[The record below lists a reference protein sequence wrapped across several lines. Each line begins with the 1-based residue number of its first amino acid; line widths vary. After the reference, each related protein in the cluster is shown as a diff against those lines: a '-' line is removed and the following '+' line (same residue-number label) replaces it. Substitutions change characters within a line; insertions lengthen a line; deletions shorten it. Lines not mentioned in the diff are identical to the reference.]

1 METTLAQHLHS
12 ALLSGACSDITL
24 LIPQWARSY
33 ALHRVVLV
41 QAGFFDGLFQG
52 GFEEGL
58 RGYDDDDVA
67 GLAGRRGK
75 GREVEIWFTLLP
87 TQAEPLTPSFP
98 YPPST
103 ATSPPSLSSSS
114 KQTPSQAQT
123 QTTAPRLL
131 LSILAT
137 SIYLG
142 QNPLVREC
150 LGMVLGSISPWS
162 VCRYLE
168 FAIGRGIGSEDEDGE
183 GEEDDLDGPAVG
195 MERVGK
201 RYDPDLTDSASV
213 FTTGT
218 TVKYGTSLSIRT
230 TTTTEKN
237 SFHKIEMQDPR
248 AEEEIK
254 KESPAL
260 PLPSSSS
267 SSSFASTE
275 QPPGNRASRP
285 RYFYGFAG
293 DKIGEACVAW
303 LCRWGVD
310 ILGMEEELAYS
321 SSVLTPTKTGQDL
334 ESRLAKIAL
343 ANSSTTTS
351 SSPLSHNHQQTLRIW
366 ARGALPAEWVRAVI
380 ASDSFWVRNE
390 MERYAF
396 AKRVVAL
403 RATSGSAG
411 RGSRDSERED
421 EDEAR
426 EEEEE
431 QEQQALN
438 AIFKTGT
445 FEELSSL
452 SIDINPSTGTPY
464 VPMAVLQA
472 ALWSASD
479 YQGRITAYRP
489 DGTVTITS
497 PSASS
502 SATTSNAGAGRR
514 GNTTVPTTLTDP
526 KVLKNGLAMT
536 TREIRELAMSA
547 ERDISVSPRRRAL
560 TSHGPT
566 PRAHSGRASP
576 AHGHSWTP
584 RAPVVN
590 EPSFGPFTTLL
601 DRPFWPVPTDN
612 TLRIGEAVTQSLGF
626 YPAQALPDLGPLGAS
641 LDAPLAASGPGEAG
655 KELHT
660 GMGSGDRWF
669 GFGSSMRTGREIAAP
684 TSVGKENEDEA
695 LWSRYEP
702 FRFSVEFWGIDLLG
716 EKERAYSHTVFHA
729 GSYFNIYVQ
738 TIRKKDKGIQLG
750 IYLHRQSMLEPV
762 PFPSTS
768 RAASVAARLRATT
781 GGDDTPSASAPWNAS
796 NGYNHPQTA
805 HPLAIHRTMS
815 VTPVGS
821 MPRSMSPTAGALSD
835 DEGLGRRNN
844 GAAGGGGGGGDE
856 TPGAEVFT
864 DRYWA
869 RSRRGDTDNQKGL
882 NAPYRDPRK
891 IAKVFFSI
899 SCASAMGTALTRFSS
914 GPDMFTISQSWG
926 WKSSSLRSQEYLSS
940 SQPPS
945 QAPNNPPT
953 STSVTFADAL
963 GPQPSSLESSQR
975 PRAARARSGP
985 ILTHSTNSASYDG
998 SAASGPSL
1006 GERLDEGVLGWISDP
1021 IEFTSDSA
1029 LKNSDSGQH
1038 EQWKHKDLRSLRATV
1053 VMGVI

>member
-1 METTLAQHLHS
+1 MAMCRICIARLYSSFPTLS
-12 ALLSGACSDITL
+12 
-24 LIPQWARSY
+24 IPPA
-33 ALHRVVLV
+33 
-41 QAGFFDGLFQG
+41 
-52 GFEEGL
+52 
-58 RGYDDDDVA
+58 
-67 GLAGRRGK
+67 
-75 GREVEIWFTLLP
+75 LLP

-98 YPPST
+98 CPPTST
-103 ATSPPSLSSSS
+103 AHHL
-114 KQTPSQAQT
+114 PSQQVNQQPTPTAQT
-123 QTTAPRLL
+123 QITHPRLL

-142 QNPLVREC
+142 HNPLVREC

-162 VCRYLE
+162 VCRYLD
-168 FAIGRGIGSEDEDGE
+168 FAIGRGIGDEGDAGDQYDQGGE
-183 GEEDDLDGPAVG
+183 EEDDLDGPAVG
-195 MERVGK
+195 METVGK
-201 RYDPDLTDSASV
+201 RYDPDLTDEAS
-213 FTTGT
+213 
-218 TVKYGTSLSIRT
+218 IHT
-230 TTTTEKN
+230 TTTTTTGTGTGKYGTCSTRTRTRYSANEPE
-237 SFHKIEMQDPR
+237 HEID
-248 AEEEIK
+248 ALDEEIK

-260 PLPSSSS
+260 PLPSSSA
-267 SSSFASTE
+267 SFTSFE
-275 QPPGNRASRP
+275 GNQQDGQSANLP
-285 RYFYGFAG
+285 RRSFFYGFAG

-310 ILGMEEELAYS
+310 ILGIEEELVYGS
-321 SSVLTPTKTGQDL
+321 C
-334 ESRLAKIAL
+334 
-343 ANSSTTTS
+343 
-351 SSPLSHNHQQTLRIW
+351 SSPAANKTKEAKELEDRLSRITLSNHNAISPPQTTGTLRSDGKQSLRIW
-366 ARGALPAEWVRAVI
+366 SRGGLPAEWVRAVI

-390 MERYAF
+390 MERYTF

-403 RATSGSAG
+403 RAASAIR
-411 RGSRDSERED
+411 RGSK
-421 EDEAR
+421 

-431 QEQQALN
+431 EEEKEDALA
-438 AIFKTGT
+438 AIFRTGVYYTHMT

-452 SIDINPSTGTPY
+452 SNDINPSTGTPY
-464 VPMAVLQA
+464 VPMPVLQA
-472 ALWSASD
+472 ALWAASD

-489 DGTVTITS
+489 DGTVTSTT
-497 PSASS
+497 PSS
-502 SATTSNAGAGRR
+502 SSSTTTTGSAGRR
-514 GNTTVPTTLTDP
+514 GNMLPVATALMDP

-536 TREIRELAMSA
+536 TREIRELVINA
-547 ERDISVSPRRRAL
+547 ERDLSVSPRRRTFAQGA
-560 TSHGPT
+560 TIRT
-566 PRAHSGRASP
+566 RSGRASP
-576 AHGHSWTP
+576 ANT
-584 RAPVVN
+584 AI
-590 EPSFGPFTTLL
+590 PSHDIISGPFTTLL

-612 TLRIGEAVTQSLGF
+612 TQRIGDAVTQSLGF

-641 LDAPLAASGPGEAG
+641 SNAPLAASGQAETK

-660 GMGSGDRWF
+660 GMGSGDPWF
-669 GFGSSMRTGREIAAP
+669 GFGSSMRMGRDIVAP
-684 TSVGKENEDEA
+684 RNIGRANEDAEA

-762 PFPSTS
+762 PFPSSS
-768 RAASVAARLRATT
+768 RAASVTARLRASTV
-781 GGDDTPSASAPWNAS
+781 GDDNSSSSVPWNAS
-796 NGYNHPQTA
+796 NGYNHPQSA

-844 GAAGGGGGGGDE
+844 GGGRGGE
-856 TPGAEVFT
+856 EATGAEVFT

-869 RSRRGDTDNQKGL
+869 RSRREDADNQKGL

-891 IAKVFFSI
+891 TAKVFFSI

-940 SQPPS
+940 SQPVAS
-945 QAPNNPPT
+945 ATNNPPT
-953 STSVTFADAL
+953 STSVTFADEVA
-963 GPQPSSLESSQR
+963 PQPSSLERSHR

-985 ILTHSTNSASYDG
+985 ILTHTNNSASYDG
-998 SAASGPSL
+998 GAGSGPSL
-1006 GERLDEGVLGWISDP
+1006 GERLDQGVLGWISDP
-1021 IEFTSDSA
+1021 IELTSDTA
-1029 LKNSDSGQH
+1029 TTNCEPGQH
-1038 EQWKHKDLRSLRATV
+1038 EQWKHRDLRSLRATI